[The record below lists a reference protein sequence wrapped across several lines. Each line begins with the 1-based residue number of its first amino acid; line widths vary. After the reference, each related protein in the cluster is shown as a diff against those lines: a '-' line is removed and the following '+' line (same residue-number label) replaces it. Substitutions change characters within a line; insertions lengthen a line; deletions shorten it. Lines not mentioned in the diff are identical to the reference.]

1 MECAIAQEPGRRG
14 GLLVIHIF
22 IVEVEDADG
31 HVVGHLGG
39 ALGVESYG
47 FEVVVER
54 QAGLSLL
61 VIGLAPQEV
70 GLVVGRMG
78 G

>member
-1 MECAIAQEPGRRG
+1 MEGAIAQGPGRRG

-39 ALGVESYG
+39 TLWVERYG

-61 VIGLAPQEV
+61 IIGLSPQEI